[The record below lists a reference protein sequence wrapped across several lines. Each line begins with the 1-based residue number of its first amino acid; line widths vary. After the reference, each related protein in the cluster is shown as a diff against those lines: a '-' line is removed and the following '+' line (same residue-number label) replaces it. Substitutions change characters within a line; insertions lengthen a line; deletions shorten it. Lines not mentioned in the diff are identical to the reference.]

1 MNSIA
6 RVTGF
11 APQISATV
19 HCLPPSNRKAIVEFA
34 KKAEQIIFEPRPA
47 VSGSHRLAKAFLSPT
62 GWVNPRSTVGLTCSS
77 QIRLAHTDVS
87 FPDFTAYRRDSVK
100 DPSADSQASAPTRK
114 AFTYLTLAAAGVP
127 ATYATKCVV
136 HEIAQSWN
144 ASADVLALASIEI
157 KLSLVP
163 EGKSMTFKWRGKPLF
178 VKHRTA
184 EEIAREQAVTP
195 ASLRDPE
202 LDTDRCKRPEWLVTI
217 GVCTHLGCVPMPNQG
232 DYAGGYYCP
241 CHGSHYDASGRI
253 RKGPAPFNLEIPPY
267 EFLGDDTLVVG

>member
-19 HCLPPSNRKAIVEFA
+19 HCLPSANRKAVVEFA
-34 KKAEQIIFEPRPA
+34 KHAEKIVFEPRPA

-62 GWVNPRSTVGLTCSS
+62 GWVNPRSTIGLTCAS

-87 FPDFTAYRRDSVK
+87 FPDFTSYRRDSTK
-100 DPSADSQASAPTRK
+100 DPTADSQASAPSRK

-127 ATYATKCVV
+127 ATYATKTIV
-136 HEIAQSWN
+136 HELVMTWS
-144 ASADVLALASIEI
+144 ASADVLALAKIEVN
-157 KLSLVP
+157 LNNVP
-163 EGKSMTFKWRGKPLF
+163 EGKNMSFKWRGKPLF
-178 VKHRTA
+178 VRHRTPD
-184 EEIAREQAVTP
+184 EIAREQAVTP

-202 LDTDRCKRPEWLVTI
+202 LDTDRVKRPQWLVVLGI
-217 GVCTHLGCVPMPNQG
+217 CTHLGCVPIANQG
-232 DYAGGYYCP
+232 EYGGYYCP

-253 RKGPAPFNLEIPPY
+253 RKGPAPNNLEVPPY
-267 EFLGDDTLVVG
+267 EFVDDQTLIVG

>member
-1 MNSIA
+1 MHI
-6 RVTGF
+6 
-11 APQISATV
+11 
-19 HCLPPSNRKAIVEFA
+19 
-34 KKAEQIIFEPRPA
+34 
-47 VSGSHRLAKAFLSPT
+47 
-62 GWVNPRSTVGLTCSS
+62 
-77 QIRLAHTDVS
+77 
-87 FPDFTAYRRDSVK
+87 
-100 DPSADSQASAPTRK
+100 
-114 AFTYLTLAAAGVP
+114 AAGVP

-217 GVCTHLGCVPMPNQG
+217 GVCTHLGL
-232 DYAGGYYCP
+232 
-241 CHGSHYDASGRI
+241 SR
-253 RKGPAPFNLEIPPY
+253 
-267 EFLGDDTLVVG
+267 